1 MNKLTQQYE
10 NAKNQAMKF
19 MQMGEISAYLQALAE
34 MNKYKRMMTVLAY
47 NQTFDYKIQNQFDNT
62 KDYFKRPLNF
72 LLYKKPLTEFATV

>member
-47 NQTFDYKIQNQFDNT
+47 N
-62 KDYFKRPLNF
+62 
-72 LLYKKPLTEFATV
+72 